1 MSCKLRICYNNATS
15 LWEIIYNCRSLDHH
29 RYLRLEYAVSP
40 YTFGVVAQDNL
51 TSKSHFVT
59 SPYGLMTQW

>member
-1 MSCKLRICYNNATS
+1 MSWRSYATTMLLLS
-15 LWEIIYNCRSLDHH
+15 ENKIKLDHH
-29 RYLRLEYAVSP
+29 RYLRLKYAVSP
-40 YTFGVVAQDNL
+40 YTFGVAAQDNL